1 MEEEQKTCETCRHF
15 KRHYIHWSGKQYRP
29 LHCGHCV
36 HPRLK
41 DREANT
47 PACRHYSAR
56 AKQKPETE

>member
-15 KRHYIHWSGKQYRP
+15 RMHYVRQNKTWYMPMHE
-29 LHCGHCV
+29 GHCV